1 MSRYIDKISPILE
14 PFLLQ
19 GNKKETQKV
28 IVVLDDE
35 GLPLDLLRSHGKG
48 GEADN
53 ERATKL
59 REMHRQSVD
68 LGSKLSASYKRLLK
82 RSTPSELTETKATTI
97 GSGLL
102 PVFSIEVSSQ
112 TLIEIA
118 RFDSVVS
125 IMPNPRVKLIDPH
138 VVEFEPIDAD
148 EIKAEVT

>member
-1 MSRYIDKISPILE
+1 ML
-14 PFLLQ
+14 
-19 GNKKETQKV
+19 N
-28 IVVLDDE
+28 DE

-48 GEADN
+48 DN
-53 ERATKL
+53 EDHEKENKI
-59 REMHRQSVD
+59 REMRRQSVD
-68 LGSKLSASYKRLLK
+68 LGSKLSASYKRLLRK
-82 RSTPSELTETKATTI
+82 STPPDLTETTATTI

-138 VVEFEPIDAD
+138 DVEFEPIDAD
-148 EIKAEVT
+148 EINSTVLN